1 MKSIPL
7 ILVIVATLAGCRTTA
22 TPETL
27 VSRFYDTYLQ
37 RPVYGVPS
45 GAALKPFAPYLSDR
59 LKERLAA
66 AAAHRDQFI
75 RNHPGGDEKPPFVD
89 GSYFTSAFEG
99 AGHFDLGPV
108 TTEGPR
114 SWRVEVRF
122 QDAAKTAS
130 WTDAAIVV
138 EERGRLVIDD
148 IVFGGAGAFN
158 PSGRLSEA
166 LAARDEQQ

>member
-7 ILVIVATLAGCRTTA
+7 ILVIVASLAGCRTTA
-22 TPETL
+22 APEAV
-27 VSRFYDTYLQ
+27 VSRFYDAYLQ
-37 RPVYGVPS
+37 HPVYGVPS
-45 GAALKPFAPYLSDR
+45 GAALQPFVPYLSER

-66 AAAHRDQFI
+66 AAAHREQFL
-75 RNHPGGDEKPPFVD
+75 RNHPDSDEKPPFAD

-99 AGHFDLGPV
+99 AGHFELGPV
-108 TTEGPR
+108 TAEGPR
-114 SWRVEVRF
+114 RWRVEVRF

-138 EERGRLVIDD
+138 EESGRLVIDD

-166 LAARDEQQ
+166 LAARDE